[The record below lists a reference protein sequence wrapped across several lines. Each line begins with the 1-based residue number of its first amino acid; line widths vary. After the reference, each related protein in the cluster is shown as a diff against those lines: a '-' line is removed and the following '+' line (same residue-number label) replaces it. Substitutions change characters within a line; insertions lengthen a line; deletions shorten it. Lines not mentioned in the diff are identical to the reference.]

1 MSIFLLPDH
10 ELVFPH
16 PFLTEEHGALAVSGK
31 IDLDM
36 ILLAYRFGIFPWYNP
51 GEPVTWYY
59 LHPRLI
65 LRPDKIKVQKSM
77 RSLLNGNRFSLT
89 YDTCFH
95 DVLIACKEI
104 ERHGHKGSWIHQI
117 IESSFLQLHEMG
129 YAHSVE
135 CWEGEELVG
144 GLYGLSIGKVFF
156 GESMF
161 AKKSNA
167 SKFALIKLAEKLKT
181 QGYTMIDC
189 QQDTPHLRSL
199 GAELISKEQ
208 FMQELKLNVLHPD
221 IGFF

>member
-16 PFLTEEHGALAVSGK
+16 PFLTGEHGALAVSGK
-31 IDLDM
+31 IDIDM

-51 GEPVTWYY
+51 GEPVTWYF

-65 LRPDKIKVQKSM
+65 LRPNKIKIQKSM
-77 RSLLNGNRFSLT
+77 RSLLNGNRFKIS

-95 DVLIACKEI
+95 EVLKSCKEI
-104 ERHGHKGSWIHQI
+104 ERYGQDGTWIHQT
-117 IESSFLQLHEMG
+117 IESSFLKLHEMG

-135 CWEGEELVG
+135 CWEGSDLVG

-167 SKFALIKLAEKLKT
+167 SKFAFIKLAEKLDQ
-181 QGYTMIDC
+181 QGFTMIDC
-189 QQDTPHLRSL
+189 QQDTAHLRSL
-199 GAELISKEQ
+199 GADLISKEQ
-208 FMQELKLNVLHPD
+208 FFKELKLNVLNPD
-221 IGFF
+221 LGSF